1 MWNYSEK
8 VKDHFFNPRN
18 AKVLTDANAI
28 GDVGSIS
35 CGDAL
40 RLMLKVNPDTEVITD
55 AAFQTFGCGSA
66 IASSSALTEIIIGK
80 TLSEAEKIT
89 NRDIAAYLDG
99 LPPEKMHC
107 SVMGREALGA
117 AIANYRGEDWHDDH
131 HDGQLICKC
140 FAVDEGKIIRAV
152 KENGLTSL
160 EDVLHYTKA
169 GGGCGACHEKIEQVL
184 HKTLAAHSS
193 HPARDAAEHTSP
205 SGRRTL
211 PEITENAVNEILNEI
226 RPRLQADNGDVSLV
240 GIAGNK
246 IAVLLSGNCSGCM
259 MSEMTLSWLRQ
270 QFQERLGT
278 DVNVVNIEQ
287 KEFIMY

>member
-1 MWNYSEK
+1 MWNYSDK

-40 RLMLKVNPDTEVITD
+40 RLMLKIDPTSEIITD

-80 TLSEAEKIT
+80 TISDAESIT
-89 NRDIAAYLDG
+89 NRDIANYLDG

-117 AIANYRGEDWHDDH
+117 AIANYRGEEWHDDH
-131 HDGQLICKC
+131 HEGQLICKC

-152 KENGLTSL
+152 NENGLTSL
-160 EDVLHYTKA
+160 EDVIHYTKA
-169 GGGCGACHEKIEQVL
+169 GGGCGACHEKIEHVL
-184 HKTLAAHSS
+184 QKTLAARSVNAITSS
-193 HPARDAAEHTSP
+193 ADITRHESFV
-205 SGRRTL
+205 
-211 PEITENAVNEILNEI
+211 EITEAAVNQILNEI
-226 RPRLQADNGDVSLV
+226 RPRLQADHGDVSLI

-259 MSEMTLSWLRQ
+259 MSEMTLTWLQQ

-278 DVNVVNIEQ
+278 QVTVVNIEQ